1 MAFLANIQKMLDRF
15 SKVKFIFAA
24 LLLCS
29 LLSPPTIFADDFF
42 EDAGVGVGVIVG
54 NLIYVPVKV
63 TTMVFAVP
71 QGVFSWLL
79 SGGSDQLTEQF
90 LDEAME
96 GPYFITPELARFA
109 IGERPELLDD
119 NP

>member
-1 MAFLANIQKMLDRF
+1 ML

-24 LLLCS
+24 LLLCV
-29 LLSPPTIFADDFF
+29 LLSPSTLFADDFF
-42 EDAGVGVGVIVG
+42 EKAGVGVGVIVG

-63 TTMVFAVP
+63 TTMIFAVP

-79 SGGSDQLTEQF
+79 TGGNDQLTKQILEDN
-90 LDEAME
+90 LE
-96 GPYFITPELARFA
+96 GPYFISPELAEFA
-109 IGERPELLDD
+109 VGERPDLIDD